1 MEDITVLMT
10 TYNESKEIF
19 LKAIQSILNQTY
31 KNIKLLVVVDNKNNK
46 EIIKLLDEYKEKD
59 RRVSYIVNFQ
69 NIGLAKSLNKA
80 IDLVQ
85 TKYIARMD
93 ADDISVSDR
102 IEKQYEFA
110 KKNEEIVLF
119 GSNIYYIDFSG
130 NVLYKRKEHS
140 NVYNDI
146 KETMKYINIFHH
158 PTFFGR
164 TEIFKKYKYRN
175 LQYSQ
180 DYDLICR
187 LLEDNYKIGNMNEY
201 LLYYRIPKNV
211 RDDKMYKQKITYYC
225 IQEEYKKGS
234 LNETNIEKK
243 VEDELKNKNK
253 KCIIR
258 GFKYYD
264 KALELFKQK
273 SYVLVLIYIMRS
285 FSLSKYQRTQ
295 IKNLI
300 KYYIKRGA

>member
-10 TYNESKEIF
+10 TYNESKEVF

-93 ADDISVSDR
+93 ADDISVNDR

-119 GSNIYYIDFSG
+119 GSNIYYIDFNG
-130 NVLYKRKEHS
+130 NALYKRKEHS

-146 KETMKYINIFHH
+146 KEAMKYINIFHH

-187 LLEDNYKIGNMNEY
+187 LLEDNYKIGNMNEC

-234 LNETNIEKK
+234 LNKTNIEKK

-253 KCIIR
+253 KWIIR
-258 GFKYYD
+258 GIKYYD

-273 SYVLVLIYIMRS
+273 SYLLFFIYIMRS

-300 KYYIKRGA
+300 KYYIKRGS